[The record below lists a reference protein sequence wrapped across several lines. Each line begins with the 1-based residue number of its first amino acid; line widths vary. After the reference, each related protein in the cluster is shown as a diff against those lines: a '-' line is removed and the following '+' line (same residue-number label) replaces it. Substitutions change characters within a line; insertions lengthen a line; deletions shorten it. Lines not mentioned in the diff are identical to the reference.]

1 MYLTVM
7 LDIYL
12 SGVPIYLHTRALAYV
27 RGVTTVHASR
37 ILTFNVSRL
46 LTSPLTKD
54 KSGFGLAQG

>member
-27 RGVTTVHASR
+27 AWRG
-37 ILTFNVSRL
+37 
-46 LTSPLTKD
+46 
-54 KSGFGLAQG
+54 Q